1 MGLKMLQ
8 NIALYEWN
16 RNFTNMKKS
25 NLCKLFIISS
35 LLLMSYVSM
44 AQSVQ
49 IEGTIMD
56 SIAKRAL
63 PYATVSL
70 VRSKD
75 SSLVSFARSNE
86 EGFFTIK
93 NVPAGKYLL
102 SISYVGYQQQWFAF
116 KTGTTPVLN
125 LNNIYL
131 EDASKMSTVTVTAR
145 RPPVVING
153 DSIEFNAEN
162 FKTAPNAVVE
172 DLLKKMPGIEVDKSG
187 GITVNGKTV
196 TKVFVNGKEF
206 FTGDP
211 KMATKNLPADA
222 IDKIQVY
229 DRKSDQAMFTG
240 IDDGTEETAINL
252 KVKKDRNQSNFG
264 KLTGGAGTPSRFDAQ
279 GNWNRLNNDEQY
291 SLIGTANNTNRQ
303 GFSNRDFSNF
313 SGGGGGRPGGGGG
326 GMVLNFGGGGG
337 TDNNAQGVATTLS
350 GGGNYSNLFNN
361 KKTNFNANFSLNDIE
376 RNNNSNS
383 YTQNLTPG
391 NLFNRSSS
399 SRSVTRNQQQSY
411 GSTIDQTVSESFS
424 YKFTPS
430 IGKQHGTS
438 ESYDTTETFLP
449 DAFKTKTNATRS
461 ASTSVT
467 DASNAASNLLLRK
480 KFAKKGRTISS
491 TITNSYNESNSTGSQ
506 YTDQFTYGGG
516 GILLKDS
523 ILDQQNIR
531 KGNTLTYS
539 ANVVYTEPL
548 GKKSLLEFNAYL
560 SQSIGKTSKK
570 VYDKNTGSSSYDQL
584 NTRLTN
590 EYNSEYTYTGGGM
603 NYRTNQ
609 RKYNFSTGF
618 SLQSAKLTGEN
629 VSAHTKLNQGFQD
642 ILPSAMYQY
651 NFSQTKN
658 FNINYRTSTNQPS
671 LTQLQPVLDQS
682 NINRQTIG
690 NPDLKRSYVHNLNM
704 RFFSSKIISGRN
716 FFANLNASATNNSIV
731 NYDSILPSRVTLS
744 KPVNVNGA
752 YRVNGSVNYGFGLKK
767 IYSRVNFGING
778 GMSNNISYSN
788 ALLNTIIT
796 KTLGPSVSY
805 NFQLDE
811 IIDIDLSTRYSYSNT
826 NNAINAGLNTNY
838 LTKVF
843 SAEMN
848 NYLPFNF
855 LINQSF
861 TYTINSGR
869 AAGYNTSIPI
879 WNASFSK
886 FFMKNK
892 KAELR
897 FSAFDLLNKN
907 AGISRNVSQNQIVD
921 QQYNVINQYFLV
933 SFVYSLQK
941 SGLGGGGPR
950 NVMIRMN

>member
-1 MGLKMLQ
+1 
-8 NIALYEWN
+8 
-16 RNFTNMKKS
+16 MKKTS
-25 NLCKLFIISS
+25 VLRLLILNS
-35 LLLMSYVSM
+35 LLLMTYVSF
-44 AQSVQ
+44 AQNIQ

-56 SIAKRAL
+56 SAAKRAL
-63 PYATVSL
+63 PYATISL
-70 VRSKD
+70 VRSQD
-75 SSLVSFARSNE
+75 SSLVSFTRSNE
-86 EGFFTIK
+86 DGFFNIK

-131 EDASKMSTVTVTAR
+131 EDASKLSTVTVTAR

-162 FKTAPNAVVE
+162 FKTPPNAVVE

-264 KLTGGAGTPSRFDAQ
+264 KLTGGAGTPSRYDGQ

-303 GFSNRDFSNF
+303 GFSSRDIANF

-326 GMVLNFGGGGG
+326 ITLNFGGGGG
-337 TDNNAQGVATTLS
+337 TDNNAQGVATTFS

-361 KKTNFNANFSLNDIE
+361 KKTNFNANFSLNDVE

-383 YTQNLTPG
+383 FTQNLTPG
-391 NLFNRSSS
+391 NLFNRTSN
-399 SRSVTRNQQQSY
+399 SRSVTRNQQQNY
-411 GSTIDQTVSESFS
+411 GSTIDQTVSETFS
-424 YKFTPS
+424 YRFTPS
-430 IGKQHGTS
+430 IGRQNGSS

-449 DAFKTKTNATRS
+449 DAFKTKTNANRS

-491 TITNSYNESNSTGSQ
+491 TITNSYNESNAKGTQ
-506 YTDQFTYGGG
+506 FTDQFIYGTGG
-516 GILLKDS
+516 VLLKDS

-531 KGNTLTYS
+531 KGNTLSYS

-560 SQSIGKTSKK
+560 SQSIGKTSRK
-570 VYDKNTGSSSYDQL
+570 VYDKNADTDAYDQL
-584 NTRLTN
+584 NKRLTN
-590 EYNSEYTYTGGGM
+590 EFNSEYTYTGGGL
-603 NYRTNQ
+603 NFRTNQ
-609 RKYNFSTGF
+609 KKYNFSTGF
-618 SLQSAKLTGEN
+618 SLQKALLVGENISAK
-629 VSAHTKLNQGFQD
+629 TKLNQDFKD
-642 ILPSAMYQY
+642 ILPTATYQY

-658 FNINYRTSTNQPS
+658 LNINYRTSTNQPS

-716 FFANLNASATNNSIV
+716 FFANLNASTTNNTIV
-731 NYDSILPSRVTLS
+731 NYDSVLPTRVILS

-767 IYSRVNFGING
+767 IYSRINFGVNG
-778 GMSNNISYSN
+778 GISNNISYVN
-788 ALLNTIIT
+788 ALLNTIVT
-796 KTLGPSVSY
+796 KSLGPSLSY

-811 IIDIDLSTRYSYSNT
+811 VIDINFSTRYSYSNT
-826 NNAINAGLNTNY
+826 NNAINAGLNTNF

-848 NYLPFNF
+848 NYLPKNF
-855 LINQSF
+855 LLNQSF

-869 AAGYNTSIPI
+869 AAGFNTSIPI

-897 FSAFDLLNKN
+897 VSAFDLLNKN

-933 SFVYSLQK
+933 SFIYSLQK

>member
-1 MGLKMLQ
+1 
-8 NIALYEWN
+8 
-16 RNFTNMKKS
+16 
-25 NLCKLFIISS
+25 
-35 LLLMSYVSM
+35 MSYVGF
-44 AQSVQ
+44 AQNL
-49 IEGTIMD
+49 TIQGSLKD
-56 SIAKRAL
+56 SIANRAL
-63 PYATVSL
+63 NSATVSL
-70 VRSKD
+70 VYAND
-75 SSLVSFARSNE
+75 SSLVSFSRTNE
-86 EGFFTIK
+86 AGLFNFK
-93 NVPAGKYLL
+93 NVSPGNYLI
-102 SISYVGYQQQWFAF
+102 SVSYVGYIPKWVPVI
-116 KTGTTPVLN
+116 TGTEKTVDMGL
-125 LNNIYL
+125 IYMN
-131 EDASKMSTVTVTAR
+131 DVNTMSTVTVTAR

-153 DSIEFNAEN
+153 DSVEFNSEN

-264 KLTGGAGTPSRFDAQ
+264 KLTGGAGTPSRYDGQ

-303 GFSNRDFSNF
+303 GFSSRDIANF

-326 GMVLNFGGGGG
+326 ITLNFGGGGG
-337 TDNNAQGVATTLS
+337 TDNNAQGVATTFS

-361 KKTNFNANFSLNDIE
+361 KKTNFNANFSLNDVE

-383 YTQNLTPG
+383 FTQNLTPG
-391 NLFNRSSS
+391 NLFNRTSN
-399 SRSVTRNQQQSY
+399 SRSVTRNQQQNY
-411 GSTIDQTVSESFS
+411 GSTLDQTVSETFS

-430 IGKQHGTS
+430 IGRQNGSS

-491 TITNSYNESNSTGSQ
+491 TITNSYNESNAKGTQ
-506 YTDQFTYGGG
+506 FTDQFIYATGGV
-516 GILLKDS
+516 LLKDS

-531 KGNTLTYS
+531 KGNTLSYS

-560 SQSIGKTSKK
+560 SQSIGKTSRK
-570 VYDKNTGSSSYDQL
+570 VYDKNADTDAYDQL
-584 NTRLTN
+584 NKRLTN
-590 EYNSEYTYTGGGM
+590 EFNSEYTYSGGGL
-603 NYRTNQ
+603 NFRTNQ
-609 RKYNFSTGF
+609 KKYNFSTGF
-618 SLQSAKLTGEN
+618 SLQKAQLVGEN
-629 VSAHTKLNQGFQD
+629 ISANTKLNQNFKD
-642 ILPSAMYQY
+642 ILPTATYQY

-658 FNINYRTSTNQPS
+658 LNINYRTSTNQPS

-716 FFANLNASATNNSIV
+716 FFANLNASTTNNTIV
-731 NYDSILPSRVTLS
+731 NYDSVLPTRVILS

-767 IYSRVNFGING
+767 IYSRMNFGING
-778 GMSNNISYSN
+778 GLSNNISYVN
-788 ALLNTIIT
+788 ALLNTIVT
-796 KTLGPSVSY
+796 KSIGPSLSY

-811 IIDIDLSTRYSYSNT
+811 VVDIDFSTRYSYSNT
-826 NNAINAGLNTNY
+826 NNAINAGLNTNF

-848 NYLPFNF
+848 NYLPKNF
-855 LINQSF
+855 LLNQSF

-869 AAGYNTSIPI
+869 AAGFNTSIPI

-897 FSAFDLLNKN
+897 VSAFDLLNKN